1 MTRQE
6 AIRRIKD
13 HMDVHN
19 MYEPRSIKISEAI
32 EMAIKSLEKPVLF
45 VYKKPGAMVGHNFT
59 DDVAIVYATS
69 RADAYRKFSKAYDLK
84 IADISEVLFN
94 NDGIAIL
101 TDY

>member
-1 MTRQE
+1 MNL
-6 AIRRIKD
+6 K
-13 HMDVHN
+13 M
-19 MYEPRSIKISEAI
+19 IKI
-32 EMAIKSLEKPVLF
+32 KHTNDCNKLF
-45 VYKKPGAMVGHNFT
+45 VYKKAGVMINHNFT

-69 RADAYRKFSKAYDLK
+69 RADAYRKFSKVYDLK

>member
-1 MTRQE
+1 MNLE
-6 AIRRIKD
+6 
-13 HMDVHN
+13 M
-19 MYEPRSIKISEAI
+19 IKI
-32 EMAIKSLEKPVLF
+32 KHTNDCNKLF
-45 VYKKPGAMVGHNFT
+45 VYKKAGVMINHNFT

-69 RADAYRKFSKAYDLK
+69 RADAYRKFSKTYDLK